1 MNSENKKFV
10 KKIEKRK
17 VHLLFI
23 DCIWCDDLDDMQLL
37 SQFNK
42 GIRFLLWVIVNIF
55 SKYDWLFFLKKGIK
69 ITDAFQIILSES
81 GRKSNQIWV
90 D

>member
-1 MNSENKKFV
+1 MSSENKEFV
-10 KKIEKRK
+10 KEIKKRK

-23 DCIWCDDLDDMQLL
+23 YYIWGDDLDDMQLL
-37 SQFNK
+37 SKFNK

-55 SKYDWLFFLKKGIK
+55 SKDDWVFFKKK
-69 ITDAFQIILSES
+69 RVFTDAFQIILSES
-81 GRKSNQIWV
+81 GRKPNKIWV